1 MLGIKM
7 SNALLTH
14 FDFWRT
20 KPAGRVNLRL
30 LVPNKGWV
38 TYTDH
43 LNDENKVEDRGS
55 NEEIESALTNALSAS
70 NFLTLTG
77 AGASFCARNPEGQPQ
92 APSMS
97 DLWSAVADAVGA
109 NEFSAVCA
117 IFEKANLNENI
128 EKLLSLCKIYL
139 ELNEA
144 AAEGDAEVNSVRTF
158 VPAAEKCILEKVD
171 YVTTRTEL
179 PAHESYVRKIGRRGF
194 RKARAKIFTTNYDL
208 SLEEAAR
215 RLRFIMIDG
224 FSHSLDQVYD
234 RQHFE
239 YDIVRREPSK
249 EAPDY
254 IPNVFHLYKLHGSTD
269 WRRFGAE
276 IVRSRSNIVG
286 EPVLIYPRSSKY
298 QEAFDPPYL
307 DMMSAFQTA
316 LHEPDS
322 ALVVAGFGFNDDHI
336 SRPIISALE
345 SNLSFRLVVCDPG
358 FIRSHRELAGDHPAH
373 VIADAEPH
381 PNPVLERIR
390 LLAQSGDPRV
400 HLLNG
405 RFEDLAD
412 AMPDLIGQTDRERH
426 AERIRSMRDVG

>member
-1 MLGIKM
+1 M
-7 SNALLTH
+7 AAAPLTH
-14 FDFWRT
+14 FDYWKT
-20 KPAGRVNLRL
+20 KPAIRGNLRL
-30 LVPNKGWV
+30 LVPSRGWIA
-38 TYTDH
+38 YADRIGE
-43 LNDENKVEDRGS
+43 ENKVEERGS
-55 NEEIESALTNALSAS
+55 RDEIESALTNALSAS

-77 AGASFCARNPEGQPQ
+77 AGASFCARNPQGEPQ

-97 DLWSAVADAVGA
+97 SLWDSVATAVGA
-109 NEFSAVCA
+109 PEFAAVCA
-117 IFEKANLNENI
+117 KFDKANLNENI
-128 EKLLSLCKIYL
+128 EKLLSLCKVYL

-144 AAEGDAEVNSVRTF
+144 AGEDDAGVQAVRAF
-158 VPAAEKCILEKVD
+158 VPIAEKCILEKVD
-171 YVTTRTEL
+171 YVASRTAL
-179 PAHESYVRKIGRRGF
+179 PAHESYIRKIGRRGF

-215 RLRFIMIDG
+215 RLRFTIIDG

-254 IPNVFHLYKLHGSTD
+254 IPNVFQLYKLHGSTD
-269 WRRFGAE
+269 WRRVGADV
-276 IVRSRSNIVG
+276 IRSRDNTVG
-286 EPVLIYPRSSKY
+286 DPVLIYPRSSKY

-307 DMMSAFQTA
+307 DMMSAYQAA
-316 LHEPDS
+316 LREPDS

-336 SRPIISALE
+336 SRPILSALE
-345 SNLSFRLVVCDPG
+345 SNLSFRLVICDPG
-358 FIRSHRELAGDHPAH
+358 FIRSYWALEGDPLGDPVAH
-373 VIADAEPH
+373 AIPDADPH
-381 PNPVLERIR
+381 PNPMLERIR
-390 LLAQSGDPRV
+390 LLARSGDQRV

-426 AERIRSMRDVG
+426 AERVRSLRETD